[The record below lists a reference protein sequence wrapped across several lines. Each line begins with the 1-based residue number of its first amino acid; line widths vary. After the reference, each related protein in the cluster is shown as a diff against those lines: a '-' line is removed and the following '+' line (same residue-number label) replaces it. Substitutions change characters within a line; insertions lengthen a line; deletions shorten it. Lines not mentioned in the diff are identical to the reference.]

1 MVSVV
6 IRVGIVQL
14 RTPNALRGR
23 VSALENVFIGASNE
37 LGEFESGTL
46 AQFAGTPASVVIG
59 GIGTLVVIG
68 LWAVL
73 FPPLRRFDRMDEA
86 EEVQQEGA
94 EAPD

>member
-1 MVSVV
+1 MS
-6 IRVGIVQL
+6 RARAAG
-14 RTPNALRGR
+14 
-23 VSALENVFIGASNE
+23 LEH
-37 LGEFESGTL
+37 
-46 AQFAGTPASVVIG
+46 
-59 GIGTLVVIG
+59 LVVIG